1 MYRFGDGSEFKVL
14 AGQRV
19 CQVCLGQFEIQLGF
33 VDDARLRM
41 EGDYVHRIRSEDREL
56 TQARSSC
63 GPNEL
68 HRLLGTSITE
78 TRILSPERAEIVF
91 SNGDALL
98 LIDDADQYG
107 SFILDLHDRTV
118 VI

>member
-1 MYRFGDGSEFKVL
+1 M
-14 AGQRV
+14 GQEIG
-19 CQVCLGQFEIQLGF
+19 QVCLGQFQTQLRF
-33 VDDARLRM
+33 ANDARLRM
-41 EGDYVHRIRSEDREL
+41 EGVYVHRIRSEGREL

-78 TRILSPERAEIVF
+78 TRILSPERAELVF

-98 LIDDADQYG
+98 LIDDSDQNE